1 MDEVEVRLGSRGL
14 AATFSLFVRSFLG
27 DIGLMPSLGSQITY
41 LGHLRQS
48 ISSSEIH
55 SGPKKIPFSVE
66 EWD

>member
-1 MDEVEVRLGSRGL
+1 MDEVEVRLGGL
-14 AATFSLFVRSFLG
+14 AATFSLFVRS
-27 DIGLMPSLGSQITY
+27 LMPSLGSQITY

-66 EWD
+66 E